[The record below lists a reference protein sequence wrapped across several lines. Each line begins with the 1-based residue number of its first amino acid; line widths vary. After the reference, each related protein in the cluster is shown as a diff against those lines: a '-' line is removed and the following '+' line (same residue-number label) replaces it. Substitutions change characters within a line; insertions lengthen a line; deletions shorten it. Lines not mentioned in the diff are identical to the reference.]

1 MIQQISNTEFRLSA
15 RGSDMTLVN
24 NNGIWEM
31 YVVNAAVKAYR
42 RGIASPKRF
51 PHWLKL
57 KKNII
62 AGLEY
67 QLWQTKRIC
76 NEL

>member
-51 PHWLKL
+51 STLAEVEEKYNSWIGISALA
-57 KKNII
+57 N
-62 AGLEY
+62 
-67 QLWQTKRIC
+67 
-76 NEL
+76 